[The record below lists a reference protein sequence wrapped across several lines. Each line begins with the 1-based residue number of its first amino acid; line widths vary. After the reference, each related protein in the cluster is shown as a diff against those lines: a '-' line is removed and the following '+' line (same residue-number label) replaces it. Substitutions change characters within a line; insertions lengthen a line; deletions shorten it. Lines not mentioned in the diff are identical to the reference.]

1 MKQIR
6 IDWVIIYFC
15 NYGILIMFWVKIAF
29 VSLLEPNFYTLPV
42 LMLWYFHMNMVAYII
57 SYGSTA
63 LSFIGFDVVTFKSEQ
78 LWLFTRKSHMIEII
92 NTVSWMRRK
101 HRKQRH
107 VNDIQ
112 LLGNGDFLSVL
123 VDHKLPRLLKIT
135 LIKVNSLKNLCF
147 KRLVCVG
154 GEKAQWSRALT
165 ALTKSPSL
173 ILIPTCA
180 LTLTL
185 APENPGTTSQ

>member
-1 MKQIR
+1 
-6 IDWVIIYFC
+6 
-15 NYGILIMFWVKIAF
+15 MFWVKIAF
-29 VSLLEPNFYTLPV
+29 VSLLEPNFYRLPV

-92 NTVSWMRRK
+92 NTASWMRRK

-135 LIKVNSLKNLCF
+135 LIKVNSLKKIYVSKDWCMWVERRFSDQEHLLLLWRVRVWF
-147 KRLVCVG
+147 SSQLVH
-154 GEKAQWSRALT
+154 
-165 ALTKSPSL
+165 SL
-173 ILIPTCA
+173 
-180 LTLTL
+180 
-185 APENPGTTSQ
+185 